1 VKEPPSYNLLLS
13 IFSGQGLFYVFTLS
27 GIAILLFLSAV
38 ISASESAYFSFTSHH
53 LDRFRA
59 SADKRYQLIASLL
72 GRPRLL
78 LVSFIIL
85 NTIVNISII
94 TLSTFLVWK
103 ISNSLK
109 FQSGITLLSLS
120 FCTIAIALVGEIIP
134 RIYGSRQ
141 NLRLA
146 QRTVYAWKVWIEML
160 RPFSIFIIKMGH
172 LLERKIEKGGN
183 QTRESELSH
192 ALELATENT
201 LESREDT
208 LFLRRLVNFGT
219 LNVAEVMR
227 SRQEISAIKTD
238 LSFQE
243 LVSYISRTGFARI
256 PVYRKSVDNI
266 VGVLYPKDLL
276 PFIDEKNYPWQKLIR
291 PGFFVNESMRIS
303 TLLKDFQEKHVHMA
317 IVVNKAQTTVG
328 LITLE
333 DIVQEII
340 GSTKEG

>member
-1 VKEPPSYNLLLS
+1 
-13 IFSGQGLFYVFTLS
+13 
-27 GIAILLFLSAV
+27 
-38 ISASESAYFSFTSHH
+38 
-53 LDRFRA
+53 
-59 SADKRYQLIASLL
+59 
-72 GRPRLL
+72 
-78 LVSFIIL
+78 
-85 NTIVNISII
+85 
-94 TLSTFLVWK
+94 
-103 ISNSLK
+103 
-109 FQSGITLLSLS
+109 
-120 FCTIAIALVGEIIP
+120 
-134 RIYGSRQ
+134 
-141 NLRLA
+141 
-146 QRTVYAWKVWIEML
+146 
-160 RPFSIFIIKMGH
+160 MGH